1 MKIASRRSKRCQI
14 NCPFD
19 WATCSR
25 VRQDP
30 IFFLVKYSDETYD
43 DSVHRASLVS
53 WNRSSLHSLR
63 SCQQNSL
70 YLAFCSCLSSPF
82 RLLVTFVSRSCFL
95 SLCLRER
102 TYRALLRNKRKRR
115 KRWKGRRFAQSYRT
129 WEERIAVRSRQL
141 ADKQTNFLRHHEV
154 VVSILPVTF
163 FGPCVSPVE
172 TCRAIFLSSVQKV
185 HRVSLT
191 EIPIRARFSTE
202 PEDLSSDSHAF
213 SSKRRIS

>member
-1 MKIASRRSKRCQI
+1 MKIASRRSKRCHI

-30 IFFLVKYSDETYD
+30 IFFLVKYSCETYAD
-43 DSVHRASLVS
+43 RVHQMSLVS

-63 SCQQNSL
+63 NCRKNSRCR
-70 YLAFCSCLSSPF
+70 AFRSCLSSPF
-82 RLLVTFVSRSCFL
+82 RLLVTFVSRSCL
-95 SLCLRER
+95 ISLGPRER
-102 TYRALLRNKRKRR
+102 TYRALVRNKRKRR
-115 KRWKGRRFAQSYRT
+115 KRWKDIRFAQSYRT
-129 WEERIAVRSRQL
+129 WEERIAVRNRQL
-141 ADKQTNFLRHHEV
+141 ADRQTNFLRHHEV
-154 VVSILPVTF
+154 VASILPVTF

-202 PEDLSSDSHAF
+202 PEDLSSDSHA
-213 SSKRRIS
+213 SS